1 MAEAAN
7 AFTEYRLAGV
17 RRFLQTA
24 VVIDNEAELSTLTPA
39 VPVEPKVARRRSA
52 SVLGSAA
59 TASPAKT
66 APAENASAAGTM
78 SGSDAPAAV
87 AAPTADGGPGRLN
100 VKILT
105 DAFSQREIICGLC
118 RPDAQE
124 AEMVKIATSAAKH
137 ADVVIVDWLL
147 ENNSSVRAVEIVIGI
162 LQEDMRGNGRLR
174 LMAIYTSLSG
184 VSIIAKELFDQ
195 IEQANGLGGR
205 FRLEGAT
212 IVGADVRICV
222 LSKPQSIGEADV
234 DRVAEA
240 DLPGRLLKEF
250 SRLSM
255 GLLTSFA
262 LHSIAAVRRSAH
274 HIVAVFGEH
283 LDGAYLAHRSSLQD
297 PDEATEFAINLLV
310 GELQNAIAVD
320 ERQDGE
326 MAPEV
331 LAGWVESKAAAHKF
345 RRAGEEA
352 LPDIV
357 KSLVSDGLPALKAAT
372 GKLLKADGKLSDR
385 ALKVETV
392 GEIFY
397 ETPQQAW
404 ERQLEFA
411 RLSIFKREAHGRS
424 RLPDSWVPTL
434 ALGSVLKV
442 FGPKNDAE
450 KLLYDDLGANFF
462 VCLQPICDSLRIS
475 ELTGFPFQTGNAA
488 TQKFNLVVRERDISP
503 GTPLLINSKL
513 GHTHVLKF
521 QPDKKTRCVRATKVG
536 DDFVFT
542 DFRKREFIWLGDIRD
557 MKAQHDATAIAA
569 NAQRV
574 GLVELEWFRLAT
586 ENKVDVYVAP
596 NA

>member
-1 MAEAAN
+1 MVKAAN
-7 AFTEYRLAGV
+7 AFTDYRLAGV

-24 VVIDNEAELSTLTPA
+24 VVIDNEAELRTSAPA
-39 VPVEPKVARRRSA
+39 VPIEPQVARRRPG

-59 TASPAKT
+59 AASPAKSVPAGNT
-66 APAENASAAGTM
+66 GDAVAMPAP
-78 SGSDAPAAV
+78 DAAAV
-87 AAPTADGGPGRLN
+87 VATPAADGGPGRLN
-100 VKILT
+100 AKILT
-105 DAFSQREIICGLC
+105 DAFSRREIICGLY
-118 RPDAQE
+118 RPEAKE
-124 AEMVKIATSAAKH
+124 AEMVELATNAAKH

-147 ENNSSVRAVEIVIGI
+147 ENNSSVRAVEIVISI
-162 LQEDMRGNGRLR
+162 LQEDLRGNGRLR
-174 LMAIYTSLSG
+174 LMAIYTSLNG
-184 VSIIAKELFDQ
+184 VSIIAKELLDQ
-195 IEQANGLGGR
+195 IEQADGLGGR
-205 FRLEGAT
+205 FSLDGAT

-222 LSKPQSIGEADV
+222 LNKPQSIGEADV

-240 DLPGRLLKEF
+240 DLPGRLLEEF
-250 SRLSM
+250 ARLST

-274 HIVAVFGEH
+274 HVVAVFGEH

-320 ERQDGE
+320 ERQDGK

-331 LAGWVESKAAAHKF
+331 LVGWVESKAGAHKF
-345 RRAGEEA
+345 RRGGEEA
-352 LPDIV
+352 LPELV
-357 KSLVSDGLPALKAAT
+357 KGLVSDGLAALKAAT
-372 GKLLKADGKLSDR
+372 GKLVKADGNLSDR

-397 ETPQQAW
+397 DSPQQAW

-462 VCLQPICDSLRIS
+462 VCLQPVCDSVRID

-513 GHTHVLKF
+513 GHTHVLRF
-521 QPDKKTRCVRATKVG
+521 QPDQKARCVRATKVG

-542 DFRKREFIWLGDIRD
+542 DSRKREFIWLGDIRD

-586 ENKVDVYVAP
+586 ENKVEVYMAP
-596 NA
+596 HV